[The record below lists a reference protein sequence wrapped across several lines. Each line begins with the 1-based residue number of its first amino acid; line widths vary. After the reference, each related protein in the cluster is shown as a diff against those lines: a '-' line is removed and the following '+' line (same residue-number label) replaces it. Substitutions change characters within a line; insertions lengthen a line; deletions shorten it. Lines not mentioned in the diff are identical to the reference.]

1 MKDFY
6 KVRWLTFFRLL
17 EDEMEAGSKPDL
29 EMLGTGKNSNKT
41 ADELMQMA
49 RPQEVSIDYYAI
61 EEPWTLRQGG
71 YSSEAEGDAVDIAR
85 KAVRLVCSL

>member
-1 MKDFY
+1 
-6 KVRWLTFFRLL
+6 
-17 EDEMEAGSKPDL
+17 
-29 EMLGTGKNSNKT
+29 MLGTGKNSNKT

-71 YSSEAEGDAVDIAR
+71 YSARPEGDAVDVAG
-85 KAVRLVCSL
+85 KAVGLVGSF